1 MAAYF
6 EADTGDGRRV
16 VLTPRERDVLS
27 ALCDPLFGG
36 DPFPQPA
43 STRAIA
49 QSLVVTEAAVK
60 QHLLHLYDKFG
71 IPEGADN
78 RRLRLATEAV
88 RVGIVALD
96 GSRSALV
103 TRASAPDRRVRTGH
117 AALLRRAWAEAY
129 DALAAADAVGP
140 LTATDLNG
148 LAEAALWT
156 GRVEEATRF
165 RERAHAAAIEA
176 GESATAVRTAL
187 GLVFD
192 SLARVRPA
200 VAWGWI
206 QTARHILDTHPDDH
220 EEGRYCLMVALL
232 QTATS
237 QSDAG
242 LSNARAARAAGRRH
256 SDPELEA
263 LGIVFEGF
271 ALVQLGE
278 VGDGTSLLDEA
289 MARAST
295 GALGPRATGLIYCR
309 TLAACLALHDY
320 RRASEWTDTILER
333 GREIGTIGFAGDC
346 RTHRIVLHLIRGEW
360 EEGSQEAEL
369 ACSETLALD
378 MNHTGLAFYE
388 LGEIRL
394 RQGDLAA
401 AAEAFRRANEL
412 GADALPG
419 TALLRLAEGDADAA
433 AAALASAVEDAS
445 SDRLRR
451 ARLLPALV
459 EAALARGDID
469 TARLAASDLAEVAE
483 AVDSH
488 ALRAAATTAHGATL
502 IASGDL
508 AAAQRSL
515 RAGVRGWLELG
526 APHEAA
532 QARLAL
538 ARALAA
544 RGDQM
549 SAVMEVEAA
558 LATFDRLGAR
568 RDRETAEDLLSEL
581 DRPAA
586 IT

>member
-1 MAAYF
+1 
-6 EADTGDGRRV
+6 
-16 VLTPRERDVLS
+16 
-27 ALCDPLFGG
+27 
-36 DPFPQPA
+36 
-43 STRAIA
+43 
-49 QSLVVTEAAVK
+49 
-60 QHLLHLYDKFG
+60 
-71 IPEGADN
+71 
-78 RRLRLATEAV
+78 
-88 RVGIVALD
+88 
-96 GSRSALV
+96 
-103 TRASAPDRRVRTGH
+103 
-117 AALLRRAWAEAY
+117 
-129 DALAAADAVGP
+129 
-140 LTATDLNG
+140 
-148 LAEAALWT
+148 
-156 GRVEEATRF
+156 
-165 RERAHAAAIEA
+165 
-176 GESATAVRTAL
+176 
-187 GLVFD
+187 
-192 SLARVRPA
+192 
-200 VAWGWI
+200 
-206 QTARHILDTHPDDH
+206 
-220 EEGRYCLMVALL
+220 
-232 QTATS
+232 
-237 QSDAG
+237 
-242 LSNARAARAAGRRH
+242 
-256 SDPELEA
+256 
-263 LGIVFEGF
+263 
-271 ALVQLGE
+271 
-278 VGDGTSLLDEA
+278 
-289 MARAST
+289 
-295 GALGPRATGLIYCR
+295 
-309 TLAACLALHDY
+309 
-320 RRASEWTDTILER
+320 
-333 GREIGTIGFAGDC
+333 
-346 RTHRIVLHLIRGEW
+346 VLHLIRGEW

-483 AVDSH
+483 AVDSQ